1 MTNQVT
7 CITKPHPHS
16 PLEHITHIGGRNP
29 QGGYFYITREA
40 AIAGIESGQ
49 WSFHVKVGRYDV
61 PVVVATR
68 NGVKYLKT
76 RPDGTTRD
84 NLLSLNQCPLRPAA

>member
-1 MTNQVT
+1 MTNQVI

-29 QGGYFYITREA
+29 GGEYFYITREV

-61 PVVVATR
+61 PVVVAPR
-68 NGVKYLKT
+68 YPAWVKTDRRYQ
-76 RPDGTTRD
+76 RSAPA
-84 NLLSLNQCPLRPAA
+84 LSACA